1 MMEPPA
7 ETWMKMIARHSVTA
21 GLLLGTLSVPTA
33 AQSPTLDFDRLRD
46 ETAQR
51 LSEYIRINTSNPPG
65 NELATARWLKDVLG
79 KEGIEG
85 QILDTA
91 ELGPG
96 RANFYARLKGNGPGK
111 AIALVHHMDVV
122 PVSRRFWSV
131 DPFAG
136 LIKDGYVWGRGAL
149 DMKGQGIMQ
158 LMTMI
163 AIKRSG
169 MPLSRDLVFIGN
181 ADEESDGLGS
191 RTFVERHRDLLSDV
205 EYVLTEGGDVRVENG
220 KVRWFGLGVG
230 EKQVYWQKL
239 VVKGKSSHG
248 SVPTPDNPVPHLARV
263 LTRIAAWDTPVR
275 LTPAVDRFF
284 KAQAQAETGQHRR
297 WLQGAAA
304 ALKTPRGRAWLLS
317 EPERNALLRNTI
329 SPTVLVGSNKTNT
342 IPPEASAELDI
353 RLLPDQDTLTF
364 RRQLLRIIADSSVT
378 LSLIGD
384 IPRRFSAPLDTELA
398 RAIEHTANELVP
410 GVPFATAVGAGASDR
425 PYYAEAGII
434 CYGIDPYLVELA
446 ESRREVH
453 GNDERISLEN
463 LEFGLR
469 MHMGILRAMQQGGR
483 PSN

>member
-1 MMEPPA
+1 MISLIRRLAGAAVLLSRLPVPA
-7 ETWMKMIARHSVTA
+7 
-21 GLLLGTLSVPTA
+21 A
-33 AQSPTLDFDRLRD
+33 AQAPALDYEKLRN

-51 LSEYIRINTSNPPG
+51 LSEYLRINTSNPPG
-65 NELATARWLKDVLG
+65 NELATARWLKEILA

-96 RANFYARLKGNGPGK
+96 RANFYARLKGTGSGK

-122 PVSRRFWSV
+122 PVSRHFWSV

-149 DMKGQGIMQ
+149 DMKGQGIME
-158 LMTMI
+158 LMTLI

-169 MPLSRDLVFIGN
+169 MPLNRDLVFIGN
-181 ADEESDGLGS
+181 ADEESDGLGA
-191 RTFVERHRDLLSDV
+191 RVFVERHRDLLADV
-205 EYVLTEGGDVRVENG
+205 EYLLTEGGDVRVEKG
-220 KVRWFGLGVG
+220 KARWFGVGVG

-248 SVPTPDNPVPHLARV
+248 SVPTPNNPVPHLARV
-263 LTRIAAWDTPVR
+263 LARIAAWETPVR

-284 KAQAQAETGQHRR
+284 KAQAKAETGQHRR
-297 WLQGAAA
+297 WLEDAPA
-304 ALKTPRGRAWLLS
+304 ALRSPAGRAWLLS

-342 IPPEASAELDI
+342 IPAEASAELDI
-353 RLLPDQDTLTF
+353 RLLPDQDTVSF
-364 RRQLLRIIADSSVT
+364 RRELLRVIADTSVT

-398 RAIEHTANELVP
+398 RAIEHTASRLVP
-410 GVPFATAVGAGASDR
+410 GVPFATSVGTGASDR
-425 PYYAEAGII
+425 PYYASAGII
-434 CYGIDPYLVELA
+434 CYGIDPYLVEL
-446 ESRREVH
+446 EEVRRGVH

-463 LEFGLR
+463 IEFGLR
-469 MHMGILRAMQQGGR
+469 FHMGILEEMQK
-483 PSN
+483 

>member
-1 MMEPPA
+1 M
-7 ETWMKMIARHSVTA
+7 S
-21 GLLLGTLSVPTA
+21 TLSRPALHLSAFLSVFSLRA
-33 AQSPTLDFDRLRD
+33 VAQQPVDFAGLRD

-65 NELATARWLKDVLG
+65 NELATARWLKDVLAR
-79 KEGIEG
+79 EGIES

-96 RANFYARLKGNGPGK
+96 RANFYARLKGSGPGK

-122 PVSRRFWSV
+122 PVSRQFWSV

-136 LIKDGYVWGRGAL
+136 LIKDGYLWGRGAL
-149 DMKGQGIMQ
+149 DMKAQGIMQ
-158 LMTMI
+158 LMILI
-163 AIKRSG
+163 AVKRSG
-169 MPLSRDLVFIGN
+169 VPYSRDLVFIGN

-191 RTFVERHRDLLSDV
+191 RTFVERHRDLLKDV
-205 EYVLTEGGDVRVENG
+205 EYLITEGGDVRVENG

-230 EKQVYWQKL
+230 EKKVYWQKV

-248 SVPTPDNPVPHLARV
+248 SVPTPGNPVPHLARV
-263 LTRIAAWDTPVR
+263 LARIAAWQTPVR

-284 KAQAQAETGQHRR
+284 KAMAHAETGQHRL
-297 WLQGAAA
+297 WLQDAAA
-304 ALKTPRGRAWLLS
+304 ALRTRRGRAWLLS

-353 RLLPDQDTLTF
+353 RLLPDQDTVSF
-364 RRQLLRIIADSSVT
+364 RRDLLRVIADTSVQ

-384 IPRRFSAPLDTELA
+384 IPRQYSAPLDTELA
-398 RAIEHTANELVP
+398 KAIERTAKRLVP
-410 GVPFATAVGAGASDR
+410 GAPFATAVGAGASDR
-425 PYYAEAGII
+425 PYYSEAGII
-434 CYGIDPYLVELA
+434 CYGIDPYLVEL
-446 ESRREVH
+446 EEGRRGVH
-453 GNDERISLEN
+453 GNDERISLAN

-469 MHMGILRAMQQGGR
+469 LYQGILEEMR
-483 PSN
+483 

>member
-1 MMEPPA
+1 V
-7 ETWMKMIARHSVTA
+7 KNCRFLILVVT
-21 GLLLGTLSVPTA
+21 TA
-33 AQSPTLDFDRLRD
+33 AAAASAVPAQVPGLNYHQLRD
-46 ETAQR
+46 ETAQL
-51 LSEYIRINTSNPPG
+51 LSQYLRINTSNPPG
-65 NELATARWLKDVLG
+65 NELATARWLRDVLA

-96 RANFYARLKGNGPGK
+96 RANFYARLRGNGSGK

-122 PVSRRFWSV
+122 PVSRQFWSV

-136 LIKDGYVWGRGAL
+136 LIKGGYVWGRGAL

-169 MPLSRDLVFIGN
+169 MPLGRDIVFIGN
-181 ADEESDGLGS
+181 ADEESDGLGA
-191 RTFVERHRDLLSDV
+191 RTFVERHPDLLADV
-205 EYVLTEGGDVRVENG
+205 EYVLTEGGDVRVEKG
-220 KVRWFGLGVG
+220 KVRWFGIGVG

-239 VVKGKSSHG
+239 VVAGKSSHG

-263 LTRIAAWDTPVR
+263 LARIAAWETPVR

-297 WLQGAAA
+297 WLQDAAA
-304 ALKTPRGRAWLLS
+304 ALKTPSGRAWLLG

-342 IPPEASAELDI
+342 IPAEASAELDI
-353 RLLPDQDTLTF
+353 RLLPDQDTVAF
-364 RRQLLRIIADSSVT
+364 RRELLRVIGDTSVK

-398 RAIEHTANELVP
+398 RAIERTANRLLP

-425 PYYAEAGII
+425 PYYAAAEVI
-434 CYGIDPYLVELA
+434 CYGIDPYLVELD
-446 ESRREVH
+446 EGRRGVH
-453 GNDERISLEN
+453 GNDERISIEN

-469 MHMGILRAMQQGGR
+469 LHTGILEEMQK
-483 PSN
+483 SEE